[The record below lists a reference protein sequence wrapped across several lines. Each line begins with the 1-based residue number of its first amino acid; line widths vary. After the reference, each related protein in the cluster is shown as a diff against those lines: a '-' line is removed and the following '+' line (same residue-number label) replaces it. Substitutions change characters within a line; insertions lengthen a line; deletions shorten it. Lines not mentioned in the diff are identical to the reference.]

1 VEGIGEA
8 AGRGE
13 LGLASLGDG
22 ADGAIGGLEVELGRG
37 GSDDSNEKEELE
49 LREERRGMGESE
61 GKGGERGQVR
71 QPTIF
76 VVKNE
81 SKVRS
86 AATPFAPKITD
97 RD

>member
-49 LREERRGMGESE
+49 LREERRGMEV
-61 GKGGERGQVR
+61 RGR
-71 QPTIF
+71 GMGRE
-76 VVKNE
+76 NE
-81 SKVRS
+81 ASLPS
-86 AATPFAPKITD
+86 
-97 RD
+97 